1 MLKDQSGSKGGSLAE
16 ALGSYLQ
23 GNQCYTEF
31 SHNYMAC
38 ITHMF
43 GVHDFVFRC
52 K

>member
-23 GNQCYTEF
+23 GNQSEF